1 MSNYDFIIEYKK
13 LKSISNICEELGINY
28 SNLINNKTT
37 DENEK
42 KVASLLKKQIIEMY
56 DLILFDKI
64 FEEIE
69 QNGEKTDIL

>member
-37 DENEK
+37 EENEK
-42 KVASLLKKQIIEMY
+42 KVANLLKKQIIEMY
-56 DLILFDKI
+56 DLII
-64 FEEIE
+64 FYDIISDL
-69 QNGEKTDIL
+69 GENENE